1 MRQAYRIIP
10 IYTADV
16 SGVCSALYELGGMT
30 VMHDPSGCNSTYNTH
45 DEIRWYDQ
53 DSLIFISGLTDIDA
67 IMGNDEKFLRDIE
80 DVAEELKPKFIA
92 LASSPIPFMNGTDFP
107 GLARALTAET
117 GIPAFSVPTSGMHD
131 YVYGAGLAL
140 SEIAR
145 HFTGAAEK
153 RKRKLN
159 LLGVTPLDFGPQPMV
174 DAMKKRLEE
183 RGWEILSTWAMGDTL
198 EELGRAGEAEVNL
211 VVSSVGIPAAN
222 VLREKFGTPFLV
234 GTPVEGY
241 EDEISDA
248 LEKAAGS
255 FYEAFE
261 YKKENPAEKNG
272 TQISGRQEELWKVTP
287 DQVIYLRKKDS
298 PLSGFIPT
306 PDITLI
312 GEPVTMGSLAAAIEQ
327 KCGKKVQLLCPLEI
341 TEGLLRQE
349 DEVIRGEE
357 AMEEKL
363 KTARIIVADPLYRP
377 ICSESATFYEMPHI
391 AFSGRIYL
399 KNLYNFRK
407 TT

>member
-117 GIPAFSVPTSGMHD
+117 GIPAFSVSTSGMHD

-174 DAMKKRLEE
+174 DAMKKRLEKY
-183 RGWEILSTWAMGDTL
+183 GWEILSTWAMGDTL
-198 EELGRAGEAEVNL
+198 EDLSHAGEAEVNL

-241 EDEISDA
+241 EGEISDA
-248 LEKAAGS
+248 LEKAAES
-255 FYEAFE
+255 PCEAFE
-261 YKKENPAEKNG
+261 DKKENSAEKSG
-272 TQISGRQEELWKVTP
+272 AQISGEQEELWKVTP

-312 GEPVTMGSLAAAIEQ
+312 GEPVTMGSLAAVIEQ
-327 KCGKKVQLLCPLEI
+327 KYRKKVQLLCSLEI

-377 ICSESATFYEMPHI
+377 ICPESATFYEMPHI

>member
-1 MRQAYRIIP
+1 
-10 IYTADV
+10 
-16 SGVCSALYELGGMT
+16 
-30 VMHDPSGCNSTYNTH
+30 MHDPSGCNSTYNTH

-174 DAMKKRLEE
+174 DAMKRRLEKY
-183 RGWEILSTWAMGDTL
+183 GWEILSTWAMGDTL
-198 EELGRAGEAEVNL
+198 EDLSHAGEAEVNL

-241 EDEISDA
+241 EGEISDA
-248 LEKAAGS
+248 LEKAAES
-255 FYEAFE
+255 PCEAFE
-261 YKKENPAEKNG
+261 DKKENSAEKSG
-272 TQISGRQEELWKVTP
+272 AQISGEQEELWKVTP

-312 GEPVTMGSLAAAIEQ
+312 GEPVTMGSLAAVIEQ
-327 KCGKKVQLLCPLEI
+327 KYRKKVQLLCSLEI

-377 ICSESATFYEMPHI
+377 ICPESATFYEMPHI